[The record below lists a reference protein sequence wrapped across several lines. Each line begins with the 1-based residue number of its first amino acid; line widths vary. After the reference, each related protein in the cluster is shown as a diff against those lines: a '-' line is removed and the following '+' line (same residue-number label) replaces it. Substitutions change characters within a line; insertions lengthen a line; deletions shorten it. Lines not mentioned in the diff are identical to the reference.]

1 MTTATAPT
9 VGPACELAGVYFHL
23 QCQQQGIRAAA
34 RERLQRP
41 GFFGAI
47 NSARLDHA
55 ERQNRLAL
63 RLIGQELSLIPAAND

>member
-9 VGPACELAGVYFHL
+9 VGPACDLAGVYFHL

-34 RERLQRP
+34 RVRHQRP

-47 NSARLDHA
+47 NSAHLDYA
-55 ERQNRLAL
+55 DAQNRVAL
-63 RLIGQELSLIPAAND
+63 DLIGRDLSQLPAAND